1 MVHAG
6 IYSSTIHYL
15 NAVEATGSDDSQIV
29 RTQMINTPINDMFAT
44 NGRIRQDGRMV
55 YDMYLAQVKTP
66 EESQGEWDLYKIVRT
81 IPAEEAFRPLSNSV
95 CPLVT
100 DNR

>member
-1 MVHAG
+1 
-6 IYSSTIHYL
+6 
-15 NAVEATGSDDSQIV
+15 
-29 RTQMINTPINDMFAT
+29 
-44 NGRIRQDGRMV
+44 MV